1 MNCYQF
7 DVGIQFPFQFN
18 WNETNSKHFA
28 VKCKNKQHFQIK
40 TSVNYKNHFQVHGKI
55 SSKIRGDQD
64 SMSEKII
71 FRTPEVPR
79 RRRVELCD
87 PEGDILFS
95 GHENIGDHFISP
107 GVLRRPKSAMD
118 FSERP
123 QNQASRTSEGYRWEL
138 LWQFVFCFYSPG
150 GREDPRDR
158 LTPSFCRAGFFYLLF
173 SNSGK
178 LFQFLSEVKFWSWSS
193 NKESSV
199 NTFWINFKVFPKT

>member
-87 PEGDILFS
+87 PGGDILFS

-123 QNQASRTSEGYRWEL
+123 QNHRWEL
-138 LWQFVFCFYSPG
+138 LRQFVFCFYSPG
-150 GREDPRDR
+150 GREDPRDSS
-158 LTPSFCRAGFFYLLF
+158 LPHFVELDSFIFYSQTQENFFNF
-173 SNSGK
+173 WVK
-178 LFQFLSEVKFWSWSS
+178 LNFEVEAATKNHLSIHFE
-193 NKESSV
+193 
-199 NTFWINFKVFPKT
+199 

>member
-28 VKCKNKQHFQIK
+28 VKRKNKQHFQFK

-55 SSKIRGDQD
+55 SSKMRGDQD

-87 PEGDILFS
+87 PGGDILFS

-123 QNQASRTSEGYRWEL
+123 HNHASRTSEGYRWEL
-138 LWQFVFCFYSPG
+138 LWQFVFCFYSTG
-150 GREDPRDR
+150 GREDPRDSS
-158 LTPSFCRAGFFYLLF
+158 LPHFVELDSFIFYSQTQENFFNF
-173 SNSGK
+173 WVK
-178 LFQFLSEVKFWSWSS
+178 LNFEVEAATKNHLSIHFE
-193 NKESSV
+193 
-199 NTFWINFKVFPKT
+199 

>member
-28 VKCKNKQHFQIK
+28 VKRKNKQYIFNSK
-40 TSVNYKNHFQVHGKI
+40 PAATLNAKNVFKVHGKI
-55 SSKIRGDQD
+55 SSKMRGDQD

-87 PEGDILFS
+87 PGGDILFS

-123 QNQASRTSEGYRWEL
+123 QNHAAAGTSEGYRWEL
-138 LWQFVFCFYSPG
+138 LRQFVFCVSILREG
-150 GREDPRDR
+150 GKTQEIAHSLILSRWI
-158 LTPSFCRAGFFYLLF
+158 LLSFILKLWKTF
-173 SNSGK
+173 SI
-178 LFQFLSEVKFWSWSS
+178 SEWS
-193 NKESSV
+193 
-199 NTFWINFKVFPKT
+199 

>member
-28 VKCKNKQHFQIK
+28 VKRKNKQYFQFK
-40 TSVNYKNHFQVHGKI
+40 TSVNYKNIFQVHGKI
-55 SSKIRGDQD
+55 SSKMRGDQD

-87 PEGDILFS
+87 PGGDILFS

-123 QNQASRTSEGYRWEL
+123 QNHASRTSEGYRWEL
-138 LWQFVFCFYSPG
+138 LWQFVFCVSILREGGKTQEIGSLPHFVELDSFIFYSQTQ
-150 GREDPRDR
+150 EN
-158 LTPSFCRAGFFYLLF
+158 FFNF
-173 SNSGK
+173 WVK
-178 LFQFLSEVKFWSWSS
+178 LNFEVEAATKNHLSIHFE
-193 NKESSV
+193 
-199 NTFWINFKVFPKT
+199 